1 MNRDATDALAREIAE
16 LIAEH
21 VGVGY
26 EYDNDGHIDTD
37 TIRVYALGAAHVVI
51 HRLLELPFDE
61 RRTDV

>member
-1 MNRDATDALAREIAE
+1 MNEVTADALAREIAE

-26 EYDNDGHIDTD
+26 EYDKDGHVDTD

-51 HRLLELPFDE
+51 HKLREKP
-61 RRTDV
+61 